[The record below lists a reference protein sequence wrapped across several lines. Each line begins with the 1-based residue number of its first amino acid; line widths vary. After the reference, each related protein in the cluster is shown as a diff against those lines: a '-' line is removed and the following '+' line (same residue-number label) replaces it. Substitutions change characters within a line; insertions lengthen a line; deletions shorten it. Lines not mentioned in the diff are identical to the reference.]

1 MSTKM
6 SRRKFLA
13 AVGVGGA
20 ATAAAVVSKSGSAP
34 DAVTAKADATQG
46 KGYQLT
52 AHVRRYYETTK
63 V

>member
-1 MSTKM
+1 MNAKM

-13 AVGVGGA
+13 AAGVGGA
-20 ATAAAVVSKSGSAP
+20 AVAVAVVTRP
-34 DAVTAKADATQG
+34 DENAKPGGKQATRQG
-46 KGYQLT
+46 KGYQET

>member
-13 AVGVGGA
+13 AAGVGGA
-20 ATAAAVVSKSGSAP
+20 AAAVAVVSRQDAGSKP
-34 DAVTAKADATQG
+34 EKAEVVQG

>member
-1 MSTKM
+1 MNARM

-13 AVGVGGA
+13 AAGVGGA
-20 ATAAAVVSKSGSAP
+20 AVAVVAATGRDEKSRVDDKQA
-34 DAVTAKADATQG
+34 ATQG
-46 KGYQLT
+46 KGYQVS

>member
-1 MSTKM
+1 MSTRM

-20 ATAAAVVSKSGSAP
+20 ATAAVVASKTGSTPEPA
-34 DAVTAKADATQG
+34 ARADGQQG

>member
-1 MSTKM
+1 MNAKM
-6 SRRKFLA
+6 NRRKFLA
-13 AVGVGGA
+13 AAGAGGVA
-20 ATAAAVVSKSGSAP
+20 AAAVVATRTTGEPGPETKQ
-34 DAVTAKADATQG
+34 VAKQG

>member
-1 MSTKM
+1 MSTKLT
-6 SRRKFLA
+6 RRKFLA
-13 AVGVGGA
+13 AAGAGA
-20 ATAAAVVSKSGSAP
+20 AAAAAVV
-34 DAVTAKADATQG
+34 ATRPEEQNAIKQAGGPRDG

>member
-13 AVGVGGA
+13 AAGVGGA
-20 ATAAAVVSKSGSAP
+20 AAAVAVVSRP
-34 DAVTAKADATQG
+34 DASSKTEKTQAAAG

>member
-1 MSTKM
+1 MSTRM

-20 ATAAAVVSKSGSAP
+20 ATAAVVASKSGKAP
-34 DAVTAKADATQG
+34 EQTAKTDPAQG

>member
-1 MSTKM
+1 MNAKM

-13 AVGVGGA
+13 AASAGGA
-20 ATAAAVVSKSGSAP
+20 AAAVV
-34 DAVTAKADATQG
+34 AVTGQDEKAKPDGTQAAAQG
-46 KGYQLT
+46 KGYQVT

>member
-1 MSTKM
+1 MNAKM

-13 AVGVGGA
+13 AAGVGGA
-20 ATAAAVVSKSGSAP
+20 AVAVVVATGRDEKAKPDDAQAAA
-34 DAVTAKADATQG
+34 QG
-46 KGYQLT
+46 KGYQVT

>member
-1 MSTKM
+1 MNAKM

-13 AVGVGGA
+13 AAGVGGVAVA
-20 ATAAAVVSKSGSAP
+20 AVAVRGKNEKAGLDDTQAAA
-34 DAVTAKADATQG
+34 QG
-46 KGYQLT
+46 KGYQVT

>member
-1 MSTKM
+1 MNNGM

-13 AVGVGGA
+13 AVGVGSA
-20 ATAAAVVSKSGSAP
+20 ATAAVVASKIDGAP
-34 DAVTAKADATQG
+34 KPAGEQVQAQG

>member
-13 AVGVGGA
+13 AVGVGGV
-20 ATAAAVVSKSGSAP
+20 ATAAVVASKVDGEAATGKVKSA
-34 DAVTAKADATQG
+34 AEG

>member
-1 MSTKM
+1 MSQKM

-13 AVGVGGA
+13 AVGAGGA
-20 ATAAAVVSKSGSAP
+20 AAATVAATRGDGQRTAEQSKSLR
-34 DAVTAKADATQG
+34 QG
-46 KGYQLT
+46 QGYQDT

>member
-1 MSTKM
+1 MSNKM

-20 ATAAAVVSKSGSAP
+20 AAAAVVVSKGGGEQKTENRQ
-34 DAVTAKADATQG
+34 AVRQG
-46 KGYQLT
+46 QGYQLT

>member
-1 MSTKM
+1 MNAKM

-13 AVGVGGA
+13 AAGVGGA
-20 ATAAAVVSKSGSAP
+20 AVAAVAAVRLDGSAKP
-34 DAVTAKADATQG
+34 EVAQVKTGG
-46 KGYQLT
+46 KGYQET

>member
-1 MSTKM
+1 MNAKM

-13 AVGVGGA
+13 AAGVGGA
-20 ATAAAVVSKSGSAP
+20 AVAVVA
-34 DAVTAKADATQG
+34 ATRQDEQARAEGKQAASQG
-46 KGYQLT
+46 KGYQVT

>member
-1 MSTKM
+1 MSAKM

-13 AVGVGGA
+13 AVGVGG
-20 ATAAAVVSKSGSAP
+20 TAAAVVVASKMDGE
-34 DAVTAKADATQG
+34 TQTGKAQATPQG

>member
-1 MSTKM
+1 MNAKM

-13 AVGVGGA
+13 AAGVGGA
-20 ATAAAVVSKSGSAP
+20 AAAVV
-34 DAVTAKADATQG
+34 AVTGRDEKPGVDEKQAATQG
-46 KGYQLT
+46 KGYQVT

>member
-1 MSTKM
+1 MSTRM

-20 ATAAAVVSKSGSAP
+20 ATAAVVASKLGSEPAPGKAQTAV
-34 DAVTAKADATQG
+34 QG

>member
-13 AVGVGGA
+13 AAGMGGA
-20 ATAAAVVSKSGSAP
+20 AAAAVVASKSGGEPATV
-34 DAVTAKADATQG
+34 AAKSDTPSG

>member
-1 MSTKM
+1 MSQKIT
-6 SRRKFLA
+6 RRKFLA

-20 ATAAAVVSKSGSAP
+20 AAAAV
-34 DAVTAKADATQG
+34 ATTRNGEQRTPEQSQALREG
-46 KGYQLT
+46 QGYQVT

>member
-1 MSTKM
+1 MNAKM
-6 SRRKFLA
+6 NRRKFLA
-13 AVGVGGA
+13 AAGAGGVA
-20 ATAAAVVSKSGSAP
+20 AAAVVATRTTGEP
-34 DAVTAKADATQG
+34 GPEAKQVAKRG

>member
-1 MSTKM
+1 MSTKI
-6 SRRKFLA
+6 SRRTFLA

-20 ATAAAVVSKSGSAP
+20 ATAVAVASKGEVSPGTGGKQAAA
-34 DAVTAKADATQG
+34 QG

>member
-1 MSTKM
+1 MSTRM

-20 ATAAAVVSKSGSAP
+20 ATAVVVASKP
-34 DAVTAKADATQG
+34 DGTAKTGVDQAAAQG

>member
-13 AVGVGGA
+13 AAGVGGA
-20 ATAAAVVSKSGSAP
+20 AAAAVVASKLDGSPRQETAQA
-34 DAVTAKADATQG
+34 AVQG

>member
-1 MSTKM
+1 MNAKM

-13 AVGVGGA
+13 AAGVGGA
-20 ATAAAVVSKSGSAP
+20 AVAVV
-34 DAVTAKADATQG
+34 AVTGRDEKAGAEGKQAARQG
-46 KGYQLT
+46 KGYQVT

>member
-1 MSTKM
+1 MSAKM

-13 AVGVGGA
+13 AVGAGGA
-20 ATAAAVVSKSGSAP
+20 A
-34 DAVTAKADATQG
+34 VTAMVASKVGGESKPGVAQAATEG

>member
-1 MSTKM
+1 MNAKLN
-6 SRRKFLA
+6 RRKFLA
-13 AVGVGGA
+13 VAGAGGA
-20 ATAAAVVSKSGSAP
+20 AVAVAVATGRDEKGGAGDKQAA
-34 DAVTAKADATQG
+34 TRG

>member
-1 MSTKM
+1 MNTKM

-20 ATAAAVVSKSGSAP
+20 ATAAVVASKVTGDAP
-34 DAVTAKADATQG
+34 ATTAQTAPQG

-52 AHVRRYYETTK
+52 EHVRRYYETTK